1 MTSLSDGWVKDTTDG
16 AVAQEVGASSSM
28 PSVGGRPKLPKSART
43 GNTPRS
49 NFTKENYSFE
59 SFEYPKGVASTVEYG
74 LNYVIFYLNVHEDS
88 KLLVGNSAAVLSTDQ
103 PERLSGYVAKTDV
116 NAKTITTV
124 AGAVIGSQAG
134 LTKKILG
141 KAGIELTTKG
151 NAIATGVEAAGGAL
165 VGNALGRF
173 TKQKKFKRLKT
184 CIALHI
190 PTDLSI
196 KYGVNYEEE
205 SMAGSQAINEIAG
218 NLGGSVM
225 DIGKALVTAS
235 GQGGAITDYASG
247 VALGTPGIGKF
258 LSKSSGMVANP
269 KSEQLFKN
277 VDFRTFTFSYQ
288 FHPRSSDEARSVQ
301 DIIKM
306 FKLHMHPEFKSS
318 SEFLY
323 LVPSEFD
330 ISYYHG
336 GVENK
341 NLHRHTS
348 CVLTDMNISY
358 MPQGVVAMFP
368 DGHPTQINVTLTF
381 KELALLTKENIQDGY

>member
-1 MTSLSDGWVKDTTDG
+1 MANDGMATGTDD
-16 AVAQEVGASSSM
+16 ALLMAQVGSSSSQ
-28 PSVGGRPKLPKSART
+28 PSVAGQPKASDSVRR
-43 GNTPRS
+43 GNSIQWNPT
-49 NFTKENYSFE
+49 NYSANQH
-59 SFEYPKGVASTVEYG
+59 SYPEDLLNTSEYG
-74 LNYVIFYLNVHEDS
+74 GNYVIFYLNVHEDS
-88 KLLVGNSAAVLSTDQ
+88 KIIRADPSIVSSEQ
-103 PERLSGYVAKTDV
+103 PERFSGNVSRTDV
-116 NAKTITTV
+116 NSKTLATT
-124 AGAVIGSQAG
+124 AGAIAGASSG

-141 KAGIELTTKG
+141 SAGVELTGRGAVAAK
-151 NAIATGVEAAGGAL
+151 IADTAGGA
-165 VGNALGRF
+165 VIGNTIGRLA
-173 TKQKKFKRLKT
+173 TQKKFKRLKT

-205 SMAGSQAINEIAG
+205 TMAGSQVLNSIAG
-218 NLGGSVM
+218 NLGGSVA
-225 DIGKALVTAS
+225 DIAKALVSAE
-235 GQGGAITDYASG
+235 GRGGAATDYAAS
-247 VALGTPGIGKF
+247 VALSTPGIGKF
-258 LSKSSGMVANP
+258 LAKGAGVAANP

-288 FHPRSSDEARSVQ
+288 FHPKSFTEARNVQ
-301 DIIKM
+301 AIIKM
-306 FKLHMHPEFKSS
+306 FKLHMHPEFKSE

-330 ISYYHG
+330 IAYYHNG
-336 GVENK
+336 EENK
-341 NLHRHTS
+341 SLHRHTS